1 MRNPE
6 VAGSKCSR
14 GTRES
19 RPRHSENLYQTN
31 LDDGETS
38 MISSLSTTSY
48 YNFLSGTMIALFVVA
63 LIIIFVY
70 EYEVLR
76 RSKTTTTAATVS

>member
-1 MRNPE
+1 
-6 VAGSKCSR
+6 
-14 GTRES
+14 
-19 RPRHSENLYQTN
+19 
-31 LDDGETS
+31 

-76 RSKTTTTAATVS
+76 RSKPTSTTTAVS

>member
-1 MRNPE
+1 
-6 VAGSKCSR
+6 
-14 GTRES
+14 
-19 RPRHSENLYQTN
+19 
-31 LDDGETS
+31 

-48 YNFLSGTMIALFVVA
+48 YSFLSGTMIALFVVA

-76 RSKTTTTAATVS
+76 RSKPTTTTTAVS